1 MKKLLTL
8 SLAAATL
15 VASAFGL
22 SACSGADTLVVY
34 TEAGF
39 APFEYTD
46 NGAIVGV
53 DVDIM
58 NKVGEKLGKEVVF
71 ENVAFDTIVDAVSQ
85 GKLANVGAAGIS
97 VTPEREEKVD
107 FSIPYYT
114 ASLYVIYKTDGTM
127 APEVSESTAEN
138 GSVIYWDSLAGMNIG
153 VQNGT
158 TADLF
163 LGDEI
168 AEGGTIY
175 GTGATKT
182 GYSSLSMAVSDIGLS
197 TNVVII
203 DELPAKALVENN
215 EGVSCLPLYYK
226 GETAE
231 EDSAAVDEYAI
242 AVTKGE
248 TEILNAINEVLGEL
262 IADVD
267 ADGNNG
273 IDRLVMSHLD
283 LATSD

>member
-1 MKKLLTL
+1 
-8 SLAAATL
+8 
-15 VASAFGL
+15 
-22 SACSGADTLVVY
+22 
-34 TEAGF
+34 
-39 APFEYTD
+39 
-46 NGAIVGV
+46 
-53 DVDIM
+53 M

-107 FSIPYYT
+107 FSVPYYT

-226 GETAE
+226 GETVE

>member
-15 VASAFGL
+15 AASAFGL

-39 APFEYTD
+39 APFEYTG

-58 NKVGEKLGKEVVF
+58 NRVGEKLGKEVVF

-97 VTPEREEKVD
+97 VTPEREEKVA
-107 FSIPYYT
+107 FSIPYYM

-248 TEILNAINEVLGEL
+248 TEILDAINEVLGEL

-283 LATSD
+283 LAMSD

>member
-15 VASAFGL
+15 AASAFGL

-39 APFEYTD
+39 APFEY
-46 NGAIVGV
+46 
-53 DVDIM
+53 VDIM
-58 NKVGEKLGKEVVF
+58 NKVGETLGKEVVF

-107 FSIPYYT
+107 FSVPYYT

>member
-15 VASAFGL
+15 AASAFGL

-58 NKVGEKLGKEVVF
+58 NRVGEKLGKEVVF

-85 GKLANVGAAGIS
+85 GKLANVVAAGIS

-163 LGDEI
+163 LGGEI

-215 EGVSCLPLYYK
+215 EGVSCMPLYYK

-248 TEILNAINEVLGEL
+248 TEILDAINEVLGEL

>member
-15 VASAFGL
+15 AASAFGL
-22 SACSGADTLVVY
+22 SACSSADTLVVY

-58 NKVGEKLGKEVVF
+58 NRVGEKLGKEVVF

-182 GYSSLSMAVSDIGLS
+182 GYSSLSMAVSGIGLS

-248 TEILNAINEVLGEL
+248 TDILDAINEVLGEL